1 MKGKSYLCLQPMY
14 MNEFQ
19 CDGSVCQSEC
29 CRGNWMIEIDV
40 NTYNRYCGINSVEER
55 NKIISYIRPREL
67 GHKKTYE
74 LLRNENGACPFLR
87 GDYLCGLQKRYGEEF
102 LSQACVTYPRIINI
116 MDDMM
121 ERGLV
126 LSCPVAAGLILLKKE
141 PMEFEQR
148 DVLKR
153 HLNSS
158 TLWDMG
164 RFPLG
169 KYLIEL
175 QFGCISVLQNR
186 RLTLDQRLIL
196 MGFFLEQAEE
206 LSESKQAGMLRELVE
221 SYTSDFVAEGVTE
234 FVGAISLQVTEYL
247 RCMIGMVEVLY
258 GKGSCARRDE
268 DQKFLDALASL
279 YHFSEGQETA
289 SIRNLQKRYGAYRAS
304 AKLIMQ
310 KYSYIFENWLV
321 NEFFVNMYPFWIRG
335 SLIENY
341 LYFLMSYKLVEFL
354 TIALVVAKKDE
365 PEEAM
370 LVDSLCYFSKKLDH
384 GPIYMKFIL
393 EEIRKY
399 NKDMSFF
406 MRTLLDGSSYEGEYI
421 CQKTVNLP
429 L

>member
-1 MKGKSYLCLQPMY
+1 
-14 MNEFQ
+14 
-19 CDGSVCQSEC
+19 
-29 CRGNWMIEIDV
+29 
-40 NTYNRYCGINSVEER
+40 
-55 NKIISYIRPREL
+55 
-67 GHKKTYE
+67 
-74 LLRNENGACPFLR
+74 
-87 GDYLCGLQKRYGEEF
+87 
-102 LSQACVTYPRIINI
+102 
-116 MDDMM
+116 
-121 ERGLV
+121 
-126 LSCPVAAGLILLKKE
+126 
-141 PMEFEQR
+141 
-148 DVLKR
+148 
-153 HLNSS
+153 
-158 TLWDMG
+158 
-164 RFPLG
+164 
-169 KYLIEL
+169 
-175 QFGCISVLQNR
+175 
-186 RLTLDQRLIL
+186 
-196 MGFFLEQAEE
+196 
-206 LSESKQAGMLRELVE
+206 
-221 SYTSDFVAEGVTE
+221 
-234 FVGAISLQVTEYL
+234 
-247 RCMIGMVEVLY
+247 MIGMVEVLY